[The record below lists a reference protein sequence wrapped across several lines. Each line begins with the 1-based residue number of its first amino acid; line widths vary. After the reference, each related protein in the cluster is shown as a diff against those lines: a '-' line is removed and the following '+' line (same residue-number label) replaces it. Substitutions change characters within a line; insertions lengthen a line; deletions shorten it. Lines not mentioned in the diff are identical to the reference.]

1 MWLKI
6 KEIDSGSE
14 KQGTSMIRSSFALEL
29 VIECAIGVPSE
40 EILKVGERSS
50 KKARGP
56 ISRAHEI
63 EKSQVRGDVKL
74 SAKSEGN

>member
-1 MWLKI
+1 M
-6 KEIDSGSE
+6 
-14 KQGTSMIRSSFALEL
+14 TRSSFSFEL
-29 VIECAIGVPSE
+29 VIECAIGVPSG

-50 KKARGP
+50 KKARDP

-63 EKSQVRGDVKL
+63 EKSQVEGGAES